1 MNLKKLN
8 LATFCIS
15 FSLLASFQLEASGP
29 STVEQELAKQQK
41 YANDLMVSINSGK
54 YSGKQLEALKVLHQ
68 KILDFPIP
76 TQEQLD
82 ARYEKDQKKIAQSII
97 DRENKRMAILPM
109 NADRMERNADI
120 RDRDFRAESR
130 GAGSS
135 TPD

>member
-15 FSLLASFQLEASGP
+15 FSLLASFQLEASGL

>member
-1 MNLKKLN
+1 MNFKN
-8 LATFCIS
+8 LLSFCIT
-15 FSLLASFQLEASGP
+15 FSLLTSIQLEASSP
-29 STVEQELAKQQK
+29 STVEQELAKQKK
-41 YANDLMVSINSGK
+41 YASDLMVSINSGK

-76 TQEQLD
+76 TQEELD
-82 ARYEKDQKKIAQSII
+82 SRYKKDQEKIAESII
-97 DRENKRMAILPM
+97 DRENRRMAILPM

-120 RDRDFRAESR
+120 RDRNTRADSR